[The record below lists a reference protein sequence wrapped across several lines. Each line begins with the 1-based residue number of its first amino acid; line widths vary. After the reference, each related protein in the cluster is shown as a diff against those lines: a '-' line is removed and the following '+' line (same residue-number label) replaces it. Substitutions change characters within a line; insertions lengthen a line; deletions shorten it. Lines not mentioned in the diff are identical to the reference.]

1 MYQLR
6 PRDACDCFHHRA
18 CLGNCS
24 CVALPPASLQSSVKP
39 LLQNLGL
46 PTEPPPLTPARGPPL
61 EDTDI
66 DQRPEVELGAPEPIP
81 EYEFD
86 QRVSW

>member
-1 MYQLR
+1 MLARGYECCPLV
-6 PRDACDCFHHRA
+6 CT
-18 CLGNCS
+18 NCGHEMR
-24 CVALPPASLQSSVKP
+24 VTAFIIEPASVKP

-61 EDTDI
+61 EDADI